1 MCWCPLGPPL
11 SGSPGDTQP
20 SVRCR
25 HWESGCKDMG
35 ATEYPRGRACCQC
48 CSEVGRGILASH
60 HLPPPWAA
68 VLESFPAVATCG
80 SCVSRV
86 GPRATPAPAAGALL
100 TCQDRS
106 FTRLVRPEQARGG
119 PSPSSPDILNWAIC
133 KKGASTAG
141 PAGTVVW
148 ERPSVSPCPARHPEG
163 RVAASLGS
171 LVLFWGLLPWAG
183 PRATVPSTPGEGV
196 RDSLARGIS

>member
-60 HLPPPWAA
+60 HPPTPVGSRPREFSSRGHVWFLCLKGWAKSHTCSCSWSPTHLPGQKFHTPCASRTGTGGTLPQLPGYTELGYLQKGGVDCWACGHGGVGAPLCEPLPCSPSRGKSGCLSWLPGA
-68 VLESFPAVATCG
+68 VLG
-80 SCVSRV
+80 
-86 GPRATPAPAAGALL
+86 APSL
-100 TCQDRS
+100 
-106 FTRLVRPEQARGG
+106 GG
-119 PSPSSPDILNWAIC
+119 PQSN
-133 KKGASTAG
+133 
-141 PAGTVVW
+141 
-148 ERPSVSPCPARHPEG
+148 CPINSR
-163 RVAASLGS
+163 
-171 LVLFWGLLPWAG
+171 
-183 PRATVPSTPGEGV
+183 
-196 RDSLARGIS
+196 